1 MQLMDTPEKKE
12 KLVDAVHLFYK
23 NVMEQKD
30 LRHYFFGMT
39 VDKLIISIEL
49 FEDFVMPKPDRI
61 TVNLFHKQPPQ
72 PYISKLLS
80 LTSCK

>member
-39 VDKLIISIEL
+39 VEKLIISI
-49 FEDFVMPKPDRI
+49 
-61 TVNLFHKQPPQ
+61 
-72 PYISKLLS
+72 
-80 LTSCK
+80 

>member
-12 KLVDAVHLFYK
+12 KLVDA
-23 NVMEQKD
+23 
-30 LRHYFFGMT
+30 G
-39 VDKLIISIEL
+39 
-49 FEDFVMPKPDRI
+49 I
-61 TVNLFHKQPPQ
+61 TVNLFHKQLPQ